1 MSVSQF
7 YRFILI
13 VFVSDD
19 KKPLATAYPEPKNDP
34 PPAVEGDGEAEE
46 SPAAPIRPAVTT
58 SIPIGL
64 YLS

>member
-19 KKPLATAYPEPKNDP
+19 KKPLATAYPEPQNDP
-34 PPAVEGDGEAEE
+34 PHAVEGDGEAEE
-46 SPAAPIRPAVTT
+46 SGDDQHPHRFV
-58 SIPIGL
+58 SL
-64 YLS
+64 LRENSH